1 MHSCKEVARAVSSDE
16 LSELPLGR
24 RLLIRWHLFMCRD
37 CMRYSR
43 QIEAIGRAMRGFA
56 LERDPRDRDIALGL
70 DIDCEEDVGNPRG
83 NAADFAEPDRL
94 QLLED
99 AILDELVGGIGEQH
113 RPPDVPGA

>member
-16 LSELPLGR
+16 LSEMPLGR

-37 CMRYSR
+37 CARYSK

-56 LERDPRDRDIALGL
+56 LERGPRDRDIALGL
-70 DIDCEEDVGNPRG
+70 DVDCEGVGDPHG
-83 NAADFAEPDRL
+83 SAADFAEPDRL

-99 AILDELVGGIGEQH
+99 AILDELVGGIGGQH
-113 RPPDVPGA
+113 RPPDSPGT

>member
-37 CMRYSR
+37 CARYSR

-56 LERDPRDRDIALGL
+56 LEHEPRDADFALGL
-70 DIDCEEDVGNPRG
+70 DVDCEGVGQTHG
-83 NAADFAEPDRL
+83 SAAEFDEPDRL
-94 QLLED
+94 QLLEE
-99 AILDELVGGIGEQH
+99 AILDDLRGGGEQH
-113 RPPDVPGA
+113 RPPDLPGT